1 MSAVPAIGNADLK
14 IKVYVGGKP
23 FDKVLITQ
31 ERYTVGRDPSNDL
44 VIETDPQVSRF
55 HAVFYRTQGVWCV
68 KHVSDK
74 NTPTI
79 NEMPITDVQLP
90 AKGVFAVG
98 LVRIEFEVIG
108 QIPNINSPIHQEAK
122 QGVRNIRSEKP
133 TYAPLKPRKNNPL
146 ILWTVI
152 AILILAVVY
161 FWTEKDA
168 QKKKRLGL
176 RSEIGVAQDLE
187 KSEKAVSEWNA
198 EIEKKG
204 LNTPQYKKAQEHYMK
219 GFRDFRQGQFAR
231 AIQSFQAAL
240 AFYPDHLGARRYLNL
255 AQVRLDELTQ
265 FHMNLGRQYRDKG
278 NYTYCAY
285 HFKNVMRLLQ
295 TENEALY
302 NEANTYM
309 KECIVKSG
317 RLDEPS
323 DTP

>member
-1 MSAVPAIGNADLK
+1 MSAVPSIGHADLK
-14 IKVYVGGKP
+14 IKIFVGGQP
-23 FDKVLITQ
+23 FEKVLITQ
-31 ERYTVGRDPSNDL
+31 DRYTFGRDTSNDL
-44 VIETDPQVSRF
+44 VINTDPYVSMF

-68 KHVSDK
+68 KNLSDK
-74 NTPTI
+74 NAPTV
-79 NEMPITDVQLP
+79 NGKPIADVQLP
-90 AKGVFAVG
+90 ASGVFSVG
-98 LVRIEFEVIG
+98 KVRIEFEVIG
-108 QIPNINSPIHQEAK
+108 HTSNVTSAPAQEVRSPA
-122 QGVRNIRSEKP
+122 RNIRSERPMQASLRTK
-133 TYAPLKPRKNNPL
+133 KNNPL

-152 AILILAVVY
+152 AILILAVIY
-161 FWTEKDA
+161 FWTEKEV
-168 QKKKRLGL
+168 QKKKKIGL
-176 RSEIGVAQDLE
+176 RSEIEVAQDLE

-231 AIQSFQAAL
+231 SIQSFQAAL

-278 NYTYCAY
+278 NYTYCAN
-285 HFKNVMRLLQ
+285 HFKNVLRLLQ

-309 KECIVKSG
+309 KECQVKSG
-317 RLDEPS
+317 RLDESS